1 MKKKEK
7 QWLSIALSAAMV
19 VTGIPATGI
28 GTTVQAASGEA
39 QVSVKNGEVT
49 IGNEYLERKFSTSD
63 NKLATTEL
71 DNKRADLTFTPAQGS
86 EEFIIK
92 LRQDGTTKL
101 DGELDRTNWT
111 VTASDQYNNE
121 VGAKDGP
128 GANVIDGDA
137 STIWHS
143 KYSPDQPYP
152 HSLTFDMKSEQE
164 IAAFSYQPRQD
175 SSTNGD
181 IKGYKLYVGNS
192 ETDLESD
199 ANLAAEGDFTYNDRE
214 TIYINLTAP
223 KKGRYV
229 KLVAV
234 SPKTDGQAWATA
246 AEVKMYSKAVG
257 TADAS
262 AVIRSSEMT
271 LEGSKVK
278 KVDTNGGVMV
288 EFPFETV
295 SKNGVDWDV
304 TMKVTMDN
312 GDHFMRKFLEI
323 EVSKSSN

>member
-1 MKKKEK
+1 MWETVK
-7 QWLSIALSAAMV
+7 Q
-19 VTGIPATGI
+19 
-28 GTTVQAASGEA
+28 
-39 QVSVKNGEVT
+39 
-49 IGNEYLERKFSTSD
+49 
-63 NKLATTEL
+63 
-71 DNKRADLTFTPAQGS
+71 
-86 EEFIIK
+86 
-92 LRQDGTTKL
+92 
-101 DGELDRTNWT
+101 
-111 VTASDQYNNE
+111 
-121 VGAKDGP
+121 
-128 GANVIDGDA
+128 
-137 STIWHS
+137 IW
-143 KYSPDQPYP
+143 K
-152 HSLTFDMKSEQE
+152 
-164 IAAFSYQPRQD
+164 A
-175 SSTNGD
+175 
-181 IKGYKLYVGNS
+181 
-192 ETDLESD
+192 D

-304 TMKVTMDN
+304 TMKVTMDD

-323 EVSKSSN
+323 EVSDKEKAAIDYIDLESLNVNANDTVWTHPIMGEGVGGMSGYVISLGQPVYIQGMFLGCEFPMTENRDRQQ

>member
-1 MKKKEK
+1 
-7 QWLSIALSAAMV
+7 
-19 VTGIPATGI
+19 
-28 GTTVQAASGEA
+28 
-39 QVSVKNGEVT
+39 
-49 IGNEYLERKFSTSD
+49 
-63 NKLATTEL
+63 
-71 DNKRADLTFTPAQGS
+71 
-86 EEFIIK
+86 
-92 LRQDGTTKL
+92 
-101 DGELDRTNWT
+101 
-111 VTASDQYNNE
+111 
-121 VGAKDGP
+121 
-128 GANVIDGDA
+128 
-137 STIWHS
+137 
-143 KYSPDQPYP
+143 
-152 HSLTFDMKSEQE
+152 MKSEQE

-304 TMKVTMDN
+304 TMKVTMDD

-323 EVSKSSN
+323 EVSDKEKAAIDYIDLESLNVNANDTVWTHP